1 MDGIILKLRGAWN
14 IIVANLFFD
23 KSGQVSIVK
32 TLAIVAFVA
41 LSLWLIPGI
50 VVTLVKIAGVLILL
64 YLAWLVIYAMI
75 NGNLDKAS
83 KI

>member
-23 KSGQVSIVK
+23 KFGQVSIVK